1 MFCPCRPY
9 TYFILAICF
18 LLATPVHVFRTPH
31 GNLPAYLK
39 MTISLPALVASE
51 QRLDLPMDS
60 RRPSYSRS
68 EINILICAVNPS
80 SLPLHRLYVLPTVI
94 WRYLPVLFINTFPL
108 LQFLFYFDI
117 TYFNITK
124 KQVQGRSGRW
134 VGKGRD
140 VGKSNILDNVR
151 IITCRKARH
160 LRVSDRYR
168 QVAVPDLRSAH
179 LVPAA

>member
-1 MFCPCRPY
+1 
-9 TYFILAICF
+9 
-18 LLATPVHVFRTPH
+18 
-31 GNLPAYLK
+31 

-68 EINILICAVNPS
+68 EINILICAVNPA

-124 KQVQGRSGRW
+124 KQVQGRSGGW

-140 VGKSNILDNVR
+140 VLTVNL
-151 IITCRKARH
+151 TF
-160 LRVSDRYR
+160 LTM
-168 QVAVPDLRSAH
+168 
-179 LVPAA
+179 